1 MEYYN
6 TGKLGDKAG
15 IKNRENL
22 SNLMVIF
29 GIIMVILI
37 IISGFFILV
46 SPSLS
51 YWPKNARTIFALIIF
66 AYGFYRSMNIFYKF
80 KNKEDNQ

>member
-51 YWPKNARTIFALIIF
+51 YWPKKARTIFALIII
-66 AYGFYRSMNIFYKF
+66 AYGFYRSVNLFHNF